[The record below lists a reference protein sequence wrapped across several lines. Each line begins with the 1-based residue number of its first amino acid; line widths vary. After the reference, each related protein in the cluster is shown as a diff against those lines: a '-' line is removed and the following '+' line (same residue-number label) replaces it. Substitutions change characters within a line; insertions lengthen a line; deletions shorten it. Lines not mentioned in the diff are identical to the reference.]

1 MMEVPVKTVLHGDR
15 YKAGF
20 YRQHGVRLMAILERF
35 MAFQGLAQC
44 TMRKEIEPGV
54 VVEAAKVFGLRRID
68 VFVGGEPAK
77 QKREVADCLC
87 NCDFALG
94 FVVEVVPE
102 LLDGFFQLY
111 NVAVCFQRRKYVLRE
126 NILASDFALYAE
138 GEKVL
143 LVPYN
148 EATFNCCTGTV
159 ISASGCKPMPSEY
172 LPSSNNWRTVM
183 RIIPWCAAS
192 VPKWVN
198 RREVV

>member
-1 MMEVPVKTVLHGDR
+1 
-15 YKAGF
+15 
-20 YRQHGVRLMAILERF
+20 

-102 LLDGFFQLY
+102 LLDGKFQLY
-111 NVAVCFQRRKYVLRE
+111 SVAACFKGRKYILRE
-126 NILASDFALYAE
+126 NILASDFTKYTE
-138 GEKVL
+138 GQKVL

-148 EATFNCCTGTV
+148 QALFECCTAATV
-159 ISASGCKPMPSEY
+159 LATGCVPVVSDYPT
-172 LPSSNNWRTVM
+172 SNDDWRTTM
-183 RIIPWCAAS
+183 RIIPWCANIL
-192 VPKWVN
+192 PKWVN
-198 RREVV
+198 RREVIGG